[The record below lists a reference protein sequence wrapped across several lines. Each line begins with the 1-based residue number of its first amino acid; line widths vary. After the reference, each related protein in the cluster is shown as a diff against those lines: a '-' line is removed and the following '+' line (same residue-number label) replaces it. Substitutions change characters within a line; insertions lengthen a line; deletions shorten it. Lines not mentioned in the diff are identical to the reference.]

1 MNNYLNVIKE
11 KIKKN
16 IKIEK
21 INILDNSHK
30 HKTHK
35 FYDENKFHIYLE
47 IQSKYLNA
55 LPRIKAQRMIM
66 NILKKEIQNR
76 IHALEINIK

>member
-1 MNNYLNVIKE
+1 MNNYLNVIEE

-21 INILDNSHK
+21 INVLDNSHK

-35 FYDENKFHIYLE
+35 FYDKNKFHIYLE

-66 NILKKEIQNR
+66 EILKEEIQNR